1 MTTKSFKLRN
11 VVKIGVASLAVC
23 MMFASCGG
31 DDPVN
36 NPDNPSGSGVPGEVS
51 VFTADS
57 EDPGEVT
64 LRWGR
69 PMNQGSSNI
78 SKYQVQRDQAGGGT
92 WIDVAASSGI
102 LVSYTFK
109 GLTNGTEYTFKVRA
123 VNKQGNGPESV
134 KKATPIDPDKV
145 PSSPRNFTGVAAE
158 TSVALSWTAPADL
171 NGTTITGYQV
181 SKDEG
186 VNWVTA
192 SSNTAHT
199 FTGLTA
205 NTTYTFRVR
214 AMTANGPGDYAEKN
228 IKTTGGAPSFDIKK
242 LPANVE
248 IVYTWSYPTVTT
260 YTLIKVGDEYY
271 SKTVMSGMTLEQ
283 FSLKKTGE
291 GWTKYERE
299 LGDASWTQKATYTST
314 SLASAVVSSDF
325 FGRLV
330 EPNDGANADYNSSQA
345 VSGGT
350 ETIAGISTNKKTLT
364 TNVATFAYWRDPVT
378 TLFLKYE
385 QKMSSSYGGTTSTML
400 CTSWKTTGV
409 SFDGISLP

>member
-1 MTTKSFKLRN
+1 MKKNSILRN
-11 VVKIGVASLAVC
+11 VIAIAICLAVTT
-23 MMFASCGG
+23 MFSGC
-31 DDPVN
+31 DPVD
-36 NPDNPSGSGVPGEVS
+36 PDNPGGVPGEVS
-51 VFTADS
+51 IFTADS

-69 PMNQGSSNI
+69 PMDQGNSDI
-78 SKYQVQRDQAGGGT
+78 FKYQVQRDQTGGGS
-92 WIDVAASSGI
+92 WIDVAAPSGI
-102 LVSYTFK
+102 TASYTFT

-134 KKATPIDPDKV
+134 KKATPIDPTKV
-145 PSSPRNFTGVAAE
+145 PSSPRNFDGMAEE
-158 TSVALSWTAPADL
+158 TSVTLSWTEPSNL

-186 VNWVTA
+186 MNWVTA
-192 SSNTAHT
+192 SSNTSHT

-242 LPANVE
+242 LPTNVE
-248 IVYTWSYPTVTT
+248 VVYTYGPSTF
-260 YTLIKVGDEYY
+260 TLIKVGDEYY
-271 SKTVMSGMTLEQ
+271 SKNVAMGMTMEQ
-283 FSLKKTGE
+283 FYLKKTGE
-291 GWTKYERE
+291 TWTKYIRE

-314 SLASAVVSSDF
+314 TFASAVVSKDF
-325 FGRLV
+325 FGILV
-330 EPNDGANADYNSSQA
+330 EPDSGADASYNSSQA

-364 TNVATFAYWRDPVT
+364 TNVSTTTYWRDPIT
-378 TLFLKYE
+378 GLFLKYE
-385 QKMSSSYGGTTSTML
+385 LKITSPSMTSIME
-400 CTSWKTTGV
+400 CTSWKTTDV
-409 SFDGISLP
+409 SFTGISLP